1 MGQLIDLALLP
12 TMDPSTSTRVAGS
25 SLSYVNRV
33 VIGSLLLAM
42 IALGVYSQPL
52 IDWIFAAVA
61 VMG

>member
-1 MGQLIDLALLP
+1 
-12 TMDPSTSTRVAGS
+12 MDPSTSTRVAGS
-25 SLSYVNRV
+25 SLSYVNRS